1 MKFAESVFDGYQ
13 HNTKVEL
20 FAQRNHRIA
29 VAMTNNSTR
38 SSVFLCMNS
47 WAFGYRMLEIS
58 LPRLLPWYFP
68 EEHLR
73 RDGFEY
79 KLLKLLADGE
89 YTSFKRLLNKVGR
102 RMLQEDD

>member
-1 MKFAESVFDGYQ
+1 MKFAESVFDVYK

-20 FAQRNHRIA
+20 YEQRNHRIA
-29 VAMTNNSTR
+29 VAMTTNSTR